1 MKILLTQY
9 LLTFV
14 GIFVDTLSALL
25 IILSHLITNYLVVL
39 VNYSTFSQLHVVRF
53 QIVDSKYKV
62 FA

>member
-25 IILSHLITNYLVVL
+25 IILLITNYLVVL